1 MHVTELFVF
10 SALVYISSAT
20 ELFRTNSAFFLERK
34 QKYPNGGCR
43 VKTILSK
50 NKLEVSS
57 RKTY

>member
-1 MHVTELFVF
+1 MHITELFVF

-20 ELFRTNSAFFLERK
+20 ELFRTNSAFFMERK

-43 VKTILSK
+43 VKTIHSK

>member
-1 MHVTELFVF
+1 MHITELFDI

-20 ELFRTNSAFFLERK
+20 ELFRTNSAFFMERK

-43 VKTILSK
+43 VKTIHSK
-50 NKLEVSS
+50 NKLEDCS